1 MNNTKLLAISGK
13 AGIVLNAVLLL
24 TLSGCGGSADSS
36 GPVVQ
41 APPPP
46 LMRSQ
51 SPADAQAPPSS
62 VIQVAPPAEL
72 AQDNYVYYP
81 DYGIYYGSGRRQ
93 YASLQGTA
101 WVSEPAPRGVAV
113 GVLQASTSVKMDFHD
128 APANHHAAIAK
139 QYPKNWKPASAN

>member
-1 MNNTKLLAISGK
+1 MNNTKFLAIAGQ
-13 AGIVLNAVLLL
+13 AGIALNAMLLL
-24 TLSGCGGSADSS
+24 TLTGCGGAADSS

-46 LMRSQ
+46 VMRTQ
-51 SPADAQAPPSS
+51 SPADAQAPPSA
-62 VIQVAPPAEL
+62 VIQVAPSVEL
-72 AQDNYVYYP
+72 AQDDYVYYP
-81 DYGIYYGSGRRQ
+81 DYGIYYSSGRHQ
-93 YASLQGTA
+93 YASLEGGA

-139 QYPKNWKPASAN
+139 QYPKDWKPARAN